1 MDFYDLIQTRKSVRR
16 YTSDPV
22 EPEKLERVL
31 EAARLAPSASNMQDW
46 RFVVV
51 QEEKTRRRLSVA
63 ASGQA
68 FVALAP
74 VVVACCAE
82 DDGHI
87 MRCGL
92 PRYPVD
98 VAIAVD
104 HMTLAATAEG
114 LGTCWVCALDPTEV
128 SRILSLP
135 DAFKVVALLTVGYAE
150 DPNPIAKHRLPVEEI
165 VRYERWNR

>member
-1 MDFYDLIQTRKSVRR
+1 MDFFDLVETRKSVRQYR
-16 YTSDPV
+16 PDPV
-22 EPEKLERVL
+22 EEDKLLRVL

-51 QEEKTRRRLSVA
+51 QDSAAREKLAQA
-63 ASGQA
+63 ASSQA
-68 FVALAP
+68 FVAQAP
-74 VVVACCAE
+74 VVIVCCAE

-98 VAIAVD
+98 VSIAVD

-114 LGTCWVCALDPTEV
+114 LGTCWVCALDAARV
-128 SRILSLP
+128 AKLVHLP
-135 DAFKVVALLTVGYAE
+135 ETFRVVALLTLGYAQ
-150 DPNPIAKHRLPVEEI
+150 NPAPVSKNRLPLEEI
-165 VRYERWNR
+165 MRRERWD